1 LKPPPFAYFAP
12 TRLEQAVEMLAGAD
26 NARLLAGGQSLIP
39 MLSMRYVLPDQ
50 LIDLNRVAELNFIR
64 PERDEI
70 VMGSMTRQRALERS
84 ELVRSALPIFSKALR
99 YVGHIQTRTRG
110 TFGGSLCQLDP
121 SAELPALAMA
131 YDAII
136 EATGPNGTRSIAMA
150 DFPALYMT
158 PVLEPNEILSAVRI
172 RPWTGRTGVG
182 FREFSRRHGDF
193 AVAGGI
199 ALLEGGP
206 DGRIKRASVT
216 AFGIAEAPIR
226 VAEAERMLLDQRP
239 DAGLFTAAA
248 EHCLAKA
255 SLDDAYASAAY
266 RGHVAMAMVQR
277 ALGEA
282 AQSLAS

>member
-1 LKPPPFAYFAP
+1 LKPPPFAYSAP
-12 TRLEQAVEMLAGAD
+12 TRLDEAVELLAAAE
-26 NARLLAGGQSLIP
+26 NARLLAGGQSLMP

-50 LIDLNRVAELNFIR
+50 LIDLNRVAELDFIR
-64 PERDEI
+64 SEGDEI
-70 VMGSMTRQRALERS
+70 VIGSMTRQRALERS
-84 ELVRSALPIFSKALR
+84 DLVRSALPVFPKALR

-110 TFGGSLCQLDP
+110 TLGGSLCQLDP

-131 YDAII
+131 YDAVI
-136 EATGPNGTRSIAMA
+136 EATGPSGTRSIAIA

-193 AVAGGI
+193 AVAGAV
-199 ALLEGGP
+199 ALLEAGS

-216 AFGIAEAPIR
+216 AFGIAAAPVR
-226 VAEAERMLLDQRP
+226 VAEAERMLLDQTP
-239 DAGLFTAAA
+239 DAGLFAAAA
-248 EHCLAKA
+248 EHCLAVA
-255 SLDDAYASAAY
+255 SLDDAYATAAY
-266 RGHVAMAMVQR
+266 RGHVAKAMVQR

-282 AQSLAS
+282 AQALAA